1 MLKRLQHSKR
11 YREIMNAF
19 VKNGFSHLLFRI
31 GLTSRKQKQID
42 PEGNMNFKDI
52 GIKLRHTLQSLG
64 PTFIKL
70 GQIAGSRRDLVPK
83 EIAQELEKLQDE
95 VEPFSYQSVKEV
107 FMEEIGA
114 VPEEIFASFDKDPTA
129 TASIGQ
135 VHIAELETGEK
146 VAIKVQRPEI
156 EKNVY
161 TDLEILKDIANVM
174 DEKIVWA
181 RAYHIKDMID
191 ELAES
196 LHNELNYFTE
206 GRNGER
212 IGEQFH
218 DDPVIHI
225 PKIYWDYTT
234 RRILT
239 MECVDGIKVSH
250 IDKIDEAGLDK
261 KLIAERIADAMFEQ
275 VLDYGFFHGDPH
287 PGNIFILQDNEVSFI
302 DFGMVGELSEEL
314 KINFAALLL
323 NVKEQN
329 AKKMI
334 KTFYKMDLMDN
345 VTDTTGLHR
354 ELDKLLRKYYDVSFR
369 EINLGGII
377 LEIFNIAYRFQVD
390 IPKDISIIGKA
401 ILTMEEIIKMLD
413 PNFSIMQ
420 AVEPYGERIFKKRYH
435 PRKLL
440 EDSITEITDNIDF
453 LRNIP
458 NDMKQISR
466 MLQRGKLRFEL
477 NVTELQ
483 AFLKRLDRIS
493 NRLSFSIILLSFS
506 ILMCG
511 LVIGASIS
519 GHTTMLWR
527 LPVIEIGSVIAFL
540 MFILLIF
547 TIIRSGRM

>member
-11 YREIMNAF
+11 YRDIMNSF

-107 FMEEIGA
+107 FLEEIGA
-114 VPEEIFASFDKDPTA
+114 IPEEIFASFDKDPTA

-135 VHIAELETGEK
+135 VHIAELDTGEK

-174 DEKIVWA
+174 DEKIAWA

-225 PKIYWDYTT
+225 PEIYWDYTT

-287 PGNIFILQDNEVSFI
+287 PGNIFILPDNEISFI

-435 PRKLL
+435 PRKIL